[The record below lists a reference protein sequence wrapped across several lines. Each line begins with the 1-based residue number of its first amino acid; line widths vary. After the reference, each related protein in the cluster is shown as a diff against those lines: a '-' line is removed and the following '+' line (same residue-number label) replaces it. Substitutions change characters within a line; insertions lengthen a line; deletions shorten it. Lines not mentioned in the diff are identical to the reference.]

1 MMFYDERGQ
10 YITEEQLREEFE
22 MVKRYKETDAE
33 TFEQYVRN
41 CTSGNGTLR
50 QCDNMFCKNCIS
62 ELDSRGE
69 KYWKGNTCYANDVET
84 KDKDEDGNNVLIC
97 DWCEEY
103 DYELT
108 EIRFD

>member
-1 MMFYDERGQ
+1 MFWDERGWFLTD
-10 YITEEQLREEFE
+10 YELEEEFNE
-22 MVKRYKETDAE
+22 LKEKGETDAE
-33 TFEQYVRN
+33 TYTDYVRN
-41 CTSGNGTLR
+41 CTSKNGTLR
-50 QCDNMFCKNCIS
+50 QCDNMFCRNCIS

-69 KYWKGNTCYANDVET
+69 KYWEGDTVYANDLET

-97 DWCEEY
+97 DWCEES